1 MCGWT
6 DEGPTD
12 DADETET
19 PRLGD
24 GPSNDLNVVYTVL
37 ANRRRRYVLYHLNDL
52 PSGSATVD
60 ELVELVAAWE
70 EMTRAEAEIPVDHRA
85 AIETALLT
93 NHLPA
98 IDDAGLVEYDERS
111 GAVKFYGTNG
121 LITRIL
127 EAGTIDEL
135 P

>member
-12 DADETET
+12 DIDETEV

-24 GPSNDLNVVYTVL
+24 GPGSDLDVVYTVL
-37 ANRRRRYVLYHLNDL
+37 SNRRRRYVLYHLNDL

-70 EMTRAEAEIPVDHRA
+70 EMAVDAEPPTDHK
-85 AIETALLT
+85 AIIERALLT
-93 NHLPA
+93 THLPT

-111 GAVKFYGTNG
+111 GAVKFYGANDLVTK
-121 LITRIL
+121 IL
-127 EAGTIDEL
+127 DVGTIDEL

>member
-12 DADETET
+12 DADETEV

-24 GPSNDLNVVYTVL
+24 GPGSDLDVVYTVL
-37 ANRRRRYVLYHLNDL
+37 SNRRRRYVLYHLNDL

-70 EMTRAEAEIPVDHRA
+70 EMTVDAEPPPDHK
-85 AIETALLT
+85 AIIERALLT
-93 NHLPA
+93 SHLPA

-111 GAVKFYGTNG
+111 GAVKFYGASD

-127 EAGTIDEL
+127 DVGTIDEL